1 MSFDVRCQMFNDN
14 GYTIDKKGD
23 IMICQSAQ
31 CPRVF
36 VFLARI
42 RKTIDKTTPQLFTR

>member
-31 CPRVF
+31 CPHVF
-36 VFLARI
+36 CIPGQDLER
-42 RKTIDKTTPQLFTR
+42 Q

>member
-14 GYTIDKKGD
+14 VYTIDKKGD
-23 IMICQSAQ
+23 VMICQSAQ

-36 VFLARI
+36 CIPGQDLER
-42 RKTIDKTTPQLFTR
+42 Q